1 MKILKFL
8 MPVALIGTIFVSGG
22 QAYAENKTDSSST
35 PIEKKANTSQSL
47 DGGSAK
53 TEEKTAKKTEET
65 PKTSL
70 DKKETKPATEEKLP
84 QAGAEDGLIAGG
96 MLASA
101 LAMLFFFK
109 KKKRLN

>member
-1 MKILKFL
+1 

-53 TEEKTAKKTEET
+53 TEEKTTKKTEET

-109 KKKRLN
+109 KRKNA